1 MKIEK
6 FRLGSDPE
14 LFLRRKDTGEYFPAI
29 GIIEGTKAKPVQM
42 QGLPKGFTWQVDGM
56 ALEFNSAP
64 ADSKQEWITNHQLA
78 LKYIRQN
85 VNEQEFEICVD
96 AIAEFNDEYFK
107 MPGARILGCSV
118 DFNAWTQSVNPT
130 PNANGNQRTTAGHI
144 HLGAKELKDQA
155 LVEEC
160 VKVLDLFLGLPSVL
174 LDEERERR
182 KLYGKAG
189 CFRFATSFTGFEYRV
204 LSNFWLKS
212 EELMGWVYDN
222 TQAAINFIN
231 EGKTI
236 AEEDV
241 FIIQQGIDEYVEEFA
256 RELVNKYQIKL
267 PTTQLVKV

>member
-1 MKIEK
+1 MKIKEFK
-6 FRLGSDPE
+6 LGSDPE

-42 QGLPKGFTWQVDGM
+42 KGLPKGFTWQIDGM
-56 ALEFNSAP
+56 ALEFNTPP
-64 ADSKQEWITNHQLA
+64 ASSKEEWVNNHKTA
-78 LKYIRQN
+78 MKFIHQN
-85 VNEQEFEICVD
+85 IDNEQFQVMVD
-96 AIAEFNDEYFK
+96 AVADFDEKYFD
-107 MPGARILGCSV
+107 MPGARELGCSV
-118 DFNAWTQSVNPT
+118 DFNAWLQCTNPR
-130 PNANGNQRTTAGHI
+130 PDANGNQRTTAGHI
-144 HLGAKELKDQA
+144 HLGASELKDQS

-189 CFRFATSFTGFEYRV
+189 CFRFATSFIGHEYRV

-236 AEEDV
+236 APDDE
-241 FIIQQGIDEYVEEFA
+241 FIIQAGINDYNEDFA

-267 PTTQLVKV
+267 PQTQLVKV